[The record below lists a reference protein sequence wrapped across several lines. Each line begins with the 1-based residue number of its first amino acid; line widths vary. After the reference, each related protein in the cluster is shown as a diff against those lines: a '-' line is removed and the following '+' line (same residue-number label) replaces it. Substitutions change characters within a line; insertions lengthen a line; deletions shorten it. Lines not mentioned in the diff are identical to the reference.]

1 MLRNDW
7 KDWMEP
13 DDMVC
18 ANCEH
23 WKEAA
28 KVAIPMDDGFMER
41 RLCRHAEFY
50 GDAGAG
56 AVTLVAPESDCIHA
70 GTCAFLP
77 GPAYLRR
84 IAREADR
91 PCDDYGV
98 RPGRDCPGTLVP
110 LPWICRGRNGRER
123 RALS

>member
-1 MLRNDW
+1 MLREIWADR
-7 KDWMEP
+7 
-13 DDMVC
+13 DDRIC
-18 ANCEH
+18 ANCARFAE
-23 WKEAA
+23 
-28 KVAIPMDDGFMER
+28 AIPVRIPLEDGHAEER
-41 RLCRHAEFY
+41 FLCRHAEFY

-110 LPWICRGRNGRER
+110 LQWICRGRNGRER

>member
-1 MLRNDW
+1 MLREIWADR
-7 KDWMEP
+7 
-13 DDMVC
+13 DDRIC
-18 ANCEH
+18 ANCARFAE
-23 WKEAA
+23 
-28 KVAIPMDDGFMER
+28 AIPVRIPLEDGHAEER
-41 RLCRHAEFY
+41 FLCRHAEFY

-56 AVTLVAPESDCIHA
+56 AVTLVAPESDGIHA

>member
-1 MLRNDW
+1 MLREIWADR
-7 KDWMEP
+7 
-13 DDMVC
+13 DDRIC
-18 ANCEH
+18 ANCARFAE
-23 WKEAA
+23 
-28 KVAIPMDDGFMER
+28 AIPVRIPLEDGHAEER
-41 RLCRHAEFY
+41 FLCRHAEFY

-70 GTCAFLP
+70 GACAFLP

>member
-1 MLRNDW
+1 MLREIWADR
-7 KDWMEP
+7 
-13 DDMVC
+13 DDRIC
-18 ANCEH
+18 ANCARFAE
-23 WKEAA
+23 
-28 KVAIPMDDGFMER
+28 AIPVRIPLEDGHAEER
-41 RLCRHAEFY
+41 FLCRHAEFY

-91 PCDDYGV
+91 PCDDSGV

-110 LPWICRGRNGRER
+110 LPWNCRGRNGRER

>member
-1 MLRNDW
+1 MLREIWADR
-7 KDWMEP
+7 
-13 DDMVC
+13 DDRIC
-18 ANCEH
+18 ANCARFAE
-23 WKEAA
+23 
-28 KVAIPMDDGFMER
+28 AIPVRIPLEDGHAEER
-41 RLCRHAEFY
+41 FLCRHAEFY

-110 LPWICRGRNGRER
+110 LPRICRGRNGRER

>member
-1 MLRNDW
+1 MLREIWADR
-7 KDWMEP
+7 
-13 DDMVC
+13 DDRIC
-18 ANCEH
+18 AHCARFAE
-23 WKEAA
+23 
-28 KVAIPMDDGFMER
+28 AIPVRIPLEDGHAEER
-41 RLCRHAEFY
+41 FLCRHAEFY

>member
-1 MLRNDW
+1 MR
-7 KDWMEP
+7 
-13 DDMVC
+13 
-18 ANCEH
+18 
-23 WKEAA
+23 
-28 KVAIPMDDGFMER
+28 IPLEDGHAEER
-41 RLCRHAEFY
+41 FLCRHAEFY

>member
-1 MLRNDW
+1 MLREIWEDR
-7 KDWMEP
+7 
-13 DDMVC
+13 DDRIC
-18 ANCEH
+18 ANCARFAE
-23 WKEAA
+23 
-28 KVAIPMDDGFMER
+28 AIPVRIPLEDGHAEER
-41 RLCRHAEFY
+41 FLCCHAEFY

-110 LPWICRGRNGRER
+110 LPWNCRGRNGRER

>member
-1 MLRNDW
+1 MLREIWADR
-7 KDWMEP
+7 
-13 DDMVC
+13 DDRIC
-18 ANCEH
+18 ANCARVAE
-23 WKEAA
+23 
-28 KVAIPMDDGFMER
+28 AIPVRIPLEDGHAEER
-41 RLCRHAEFY
+41 FLCRHAEFY

>member
-1 MLRNDW
+1 MSREIWEDR
-7 KDWMEP
+7 
-13 DDMVC
+13 DDRIC
-18 ANCEH
+18 ANCARFAE
-23 WKEAA
+23 
-28 KVAIPMDDGFMER
+28 AIPVRIPLEDGHAEER
-41 RLCRHAEFY
+41 FLCRHAEFY

-56 AVTLVAPESDCIHA
+56 AVTLVAPESNCIHA

-98 RPGRDCPGTLVP
+98 RPGIDCPGTLVP
-110 LPWICRGRNGRER
+110 SMPC
-123 RALS
+123 AV

>member
-1 MLRNDW
+1 MLREIWADR
-7 KDWMEP
+7 
-13 DDMVC
+13 DDRIC
-18 ANCEH
+18 ANCARFAE
-23 WKEAA
+23 
-28 KVAIPMDDGFMER
+28 AIPVRIPLEDGHAEER
-41 RLCRHAEFY
+41 FLCRHAEFY

-70 GTCAFLP
+70 GTCAGLP

-110 LPWICRGRNGRER
+110 LPWNCRGRNGRER

>member
-1 MLRNDW
+1 MLREIWADR
-7 KDWMEP
+7 
-13 DDMVC
+13 DDRIC
-18 ANCEH
+18 ANCARFAE
-23 WKEAA
+23 
-28 KVAIPMDDGFMER
+28 AIPVRIPLEDGHAEER
-41 RLCRHAEFY
+41 FLCRHAEFY

-98 RPGRDCPGTLVP
+98 RPGSDCPGTLVP

>member
-1 MLRNDW
+1 MLREIWVDR
-7 KDWMEP
+7 
-13 DDMVC
+13 DDRIC
-18 ANCEH
+18 ANCARFAE
-23 WKEAA
+23 
-28 KVAIPMDDGFMER
+28 AIPVRIPLEDGHAEER
-41 RLCRHAEFY
+41 FLCRHAEFY

>member
-1 MLRNDW
+1 MRKLTVKKLDREAFRPYGDFVSLLR
-7 KDWMEP
+7 P
-13 DDMVC
+13 
-18 ANCEH
+18 
-23 WKEAA
+23 
-28 KVAIPMDDGFMER
+28 
-41 RLCRHAEFY
+41 AEFY

-77 GPAYLRR
+77 DPAYLRR

>member
-1 MLRNDW
+1 MLREIWADR
-7 KDWMEP
+7 
-13 DDMVC
+13 DDRIC
-18 ANCEH
+18 ANCARFAE
-23 WKEAA
+23 
-28 KVAIPMDDGFMER
+28 AIPVRIPLEDGHAEER
-41 RLCRHAEFY
+41 FLCRHAEFY

-110 LPWICRGRNGRER
+110 LPWNCRGRNGRER

>member
-1 MLRNDW
+1 MLREIWADR
-7 KDWMEP
+7 
-13 DDMVC
+13 DDRIC
-18 ANCEH
+18 ANCARFAE
-23 WKEAA
+23 
-28 KVAIPMDDGFMER
+28 AIPVRIPLEDGHAEER
-41 RLCRHAEFY
+41 FLCRHAEFY

-70 GTCAFLP
+70 GTCAFRP

>member
-1 MLRNDW
+1 MLREIWADR
-7 KDWMEP
+7 
-13 DDMVC
+13 DDRIC
-18 ANCEH
+18 ANC
-23 WKEAA
+23 AR
-28 KVAIPMDDGFMER
+28 F
-41 RLCRHAEFY
+41 
-50 GDAGAG
+50 AGAG
-56 AVTLVAPESDCIHA
+56 AVPLVAPESDCIHA

-77 GPAYLRR
+77 DPAYLRR

>member
-1 MLRNDW
+1 MLREIWADR
-7 KDWMEP
+7 
-13 DDMVC
+13 DDRIC
-18 ANCEH
+18 ANCARFA
-23 WKEAA
+23 EASP
-28 KVAIPMDDGFMER
+28 VRIPLEDGHAEER
-41 RLCRHAEFY
+41 FLCRHAEFY

>member
-1 MLRNDW
+1 MLREIWADR
-7 KDWMEP
+7 
-13 DDMVC
+13 DDRIC
-18 ANCEH
+18 ANCALFAE
-23 WKEAA
+23 
-28 KVAIPMDDGFMER
+28 AIPVRIPLEDGHAEER
-41 RLCRHAEFY
+41 FLCRHAEFY

>member
-1 MLRNDW
+1 MLREIWADR
-7 KDWMEP
+7 
-13 DDMVC
+13 DDRIC
-18 ANCEH
+18 ANCARYA
-23 WKEAA
+23 EAIL
-28 KVAIPMDDGFMER
+28 VRIPVEDGHAEER
-41 RLCRHAEFY
+41 FLCRHAEFY

>member
-1 MLRNDW
+1 MLREIWADR
-7 KDWMEP
+7 
-13 DDMVC
+13 DDRIY
-18 ANCEH
+18 ANCARFAE
-23 WKEAA
+23 
-28 KVAIPMDDGFMER
+28 AIPVRIPLEDGHAEER
-41 RLCRHAEFY
+41 FLCRHAEFY

>member
-1 MLRNDW
+1 MLREIWADR
-7 KDWMEP
+7 
-13 DDMVC
+13 DDRIC
-18 ANCEH
+18 ANCARFAE
-23 WKEAA
+23 
-28 KVAIPMDDGFMER
+28 AIPVRIPLEDGHAEER
-41 RLCRHAEFY
+41 FLCRHAEFY

-77 GPAYLRR
+77 GLAYLRR